1 MVFSSPGR
9 DPAALTKALR
19 AVPAGW
25 FSPRVIALPGQEA
38 LLVSLSDILRH
49 DHRARYPEIH
59 ERLNALSAARLR
71 AALFPPMDGERSRP
85 FRPARRYGTF
95 WRGLPFLPATPLF

>member
-25 FSPRVIALPGQEA
+25 FSPRVIALPDQEA
-38 LLVSLSDILRH
+38 LLVSLSDI
-49 DHRARYPEIH
+49 PS
-59 ERLNALSAARLR
+59 RL
-71 AALFPPMDGERSRP
+71 
-85 FRPARRYGTF
+85 
-95 WRGLPFLPATPLF
+95 LPGDP